1 MCEDASSTK
10 IILSFI
16 ILSILGSAATYIF
29 CGSRILAHAACLNYI
44 PIFSD
49 KLRWDFKETKER
61 TPKNALITQ
70 FMWCSL
76 LIILIEGGM
85 SFDVYGS
92 FSNLSWYSEC
102 LFYLSAGFVLL
113 YLRHK
118 HDKINKKNTGENP
131 AVGGATVGG
140 TDCERGHTTNLAV

>member
-1 MCEDASSTK
+1 
-10 IILSFI
+10 
-16 ILSILGSAATYIF
+16 
-29 CGSRILAHAACLNYI
+29 
-44 PIFSD
+44 
-49 KLRWDFKETKER
+49 
-61 TPKNALITQ
+61 
-70 FMWCSL
+70 MWCSL

-118 HDKINKKNTGENP
+118 HDKINKKNTEENP

-140 TDCERGHTTNLAV
+140 TDCERGHTTNLAVEDAGLKPYRVYNIHNLIVCFYVAG